1 MHLARK
7 NIHFAGVDDLVLL
20 AWSSWA
26 GCNQYLDKHVVGYAT
41 IQFVCEVRPSLF
53 LAYDE
58 REYDLRG
65 EWFFPAHPGP
75 RLRFHALDGG
85 EWHHRHIGF
94 KGVRWE
100 EWRAR
105 GVWLEEPQRAPEGE
119 EWGRRFD
126 ELIEWTKRGDTLGR
140 LRAVNGIERLLLELR
155 EARSQESG
163 GDAWLENLLAK
174 LDAQVAPDFAD
185 VARELGLSDS
195 ALRRRFKAAT
205 GSSMQNYVLERRI
218 ARARALLL
226 DTNWTLR
233 KIAGE
238 LEYGSEWFFARQFKE
253 RVGVAPGAFRRSR
266 LR

>member
-1 MHLARK
+1 M
-7 NIHFAGVDDLVLL
+7 NDLVLL
-20 AWSSWA
+20 AWSGSPH
-26 GCNQYLDKHVVGYAT
+26 CRQRLDKYIVGYAT
-41 IQFVCEVRPSLF
+41 IQFVCDIHPSLY
-53 LAYDE
+53 LAYGE
-58 REYDLRG
+58 REYELRG

-75 RLRFHALDGG
+75 RLRFYANDAGQ
-85 EWHHRHIGF
+85 WHHRHIGF
-94 KGVRWE
+94 KGALWD

-105 GVWLEEPQRAPEGE
+105 GLWLDEPQQAPGGE
-119 EWGRRFD
+119 SWGRRFD

-140 LRAVNGIERLLLELR
+140 LRAINGIERLLLELW

-163 GDAWLENLLAK
+163 GDEWLSDFLAK
-174 LDAQVAPDFAD
+174 LDAHPTPDFAAL
-185 VARELGLSDS
+185 AREVGLSDS

-205 GSSMQNYVLERRI
+205 GTSMQNYALEKRI
-218 ARARALLL
+218 GRARSLLL

-238 LEYGSEWFFARQFKE
+238 LGYKSEWFFARQFKE

>member
-1 MHLARK
+1 MPLCR
-7 NIHFAGVDDLVLL
+7 
-20 AWSSWA
+20 
-26 GCNQYLDKHVVGYAT
+26 QRLDKHVVGYAT
-41 IQFVCEVRPSLF
+41 VQFVSRIRPSLF

-58 REYDLRG
+58 REYELKG
-65 EWFFPAHPGP
+65 QWFFPAHPGP
-75 RLRFHALDGG
+75 RLRFHAVDDG

-94 KGVRWE
+94 KGGLWE

-105 GVWLEEPQRAPEGE
+105 GVWLEMPQRAPEGE
-119 EWGRRFD
+119 NWGRRFD
-126 ELIEWTKRGDTLGR
+126 DLIGWTKRGDKLGR
-140 LRAVNGIERLLLELR
+140 LRAINGIERLLLELC
-155 EARSQESG
+155 EARSQESIG
-163 GDAWLENLLAK
+163 EEWLEATLMK
-174 LDAQVAPDFAD
+174 LDATPLPDLGM
-185 VARELGLSDS
+185 VAREMGLSDS

-205 GSSMQNYVLERRI
+205 GSSMQEYVLEKRV

-238 LEYGSEWFFARQFKE
+238 LGYNSEWFFARQFKE